1 MIMAKKL
8 TVFTPTYNRKELL
21 KRVHDSLLRQTSDDF
36 VWLVVDDGS
45 TDDTKSLVDKW
56 IQEGKI
62 DIRYKYCENGG
73 KMRAH
78 NRGVELCD
86 TPYFVCLDSDDYFV
100 DSAVSDLIEAYEN
113 ALKEFEISDE
123 RIEDNNKELETA
135 DVRKE
140 NINKELKTADVRNE
154 NIKRD
159 MFGKSLAGRNTLA
172 GIVAHKGKSETK
184 LLTECDFPKG
194 ENTFTGLYEM
204 YLNGFRGET
213 TLMFRT
219 DILKQFPFPEIE
231 SEKYVPEDY
240 IYDKIDHVC
249 VLSVLDRIIT
259 VCEIVSEG
267 YTDSVAKL
275 KSENKR
281 AWQMYYEQR
290 AQITPFSVLKLKHLG
305 FTALYCEKCDMP
317 MSKEMFNAP
326 ERFVGFVL
334 KIVLK
339 IMGKS

>member
-21 KRVHDSLLRQTSDDF
+21 KRVYDSLLRQTSDDF

-113 ALKEFEISDE
+113 ALKEFEKCE
-123 RIEDNNKELETA
+123 A
-135 DVRKE
+135 
-140 NINKELKTADVRNE
+140 ANE
-154 NIKRD
+154 NEVVGKINESVKRD

-249 VLSVLDRIIT
+249 VLSVLDKIIT